1 MKPVIQLVEQD
12 DQNRPK
18 LRVNEHGLSVLKKVV
33 LEAEASLSYQRQQG
47 NEANL
52 PSRHVSGKIDR
63 FFFELVVIRP
73 EIDPADPAQHEKVEP
88 KDNFNP
94 YDREKDEEDSALDKK
109 AEAEERDAKRD
120 DRG

>member
-12 DQNRPK
+12 DSNRPK
-18 LRVNEHGLSVLKKVV
+18 LRVNEHGLSVLKKVI
-33 LEAEASLSYQRQQG
+33 LEAEAALSYQRQQD
-47 NEANL
+47 NEVRL

-73 EIDPADPAQHEKVEP
+73 EVDPTDIAQHEETEP
-88 KDNFNP
+88 DDNFNP
-94 YDREKDEEDSALDKK
+94 YDDVREEEALDGK